1 MFQREVGEREV
12 TFSWSLLPVTQHR
25 GYLTNYTLSCSPSP
39 SSLPQSPSQSGPLTV
54 TGFSPDTS
62 YSCSVVANNGLGSG
76 PPSTT
81 TFTTLPD
88 CMWGSGILLLL
99 EVYTVYFIL
108 TDVTFQLRFKEILS
122 SCREFVVWFTL

>member
-12 TFSWSLLPVTQHR
+12 TFSWSPLPVTQHR

-54 TGFSPDTS
+54 TGFSPDT
-62 YSCSVVANNGLGSG
+62 YSCGSG

-88 CMWGSGILLLL
+88 CMYMHCKKGGVPSTPIVVHTYGVHAHHTSSGVPSTPRLWCASTP
-99 EVYTVYFIL
+99 VFYAHY
-108 TDVTFQLRFKEILS
+108 
-122 SCREFVVWFTL
+122 